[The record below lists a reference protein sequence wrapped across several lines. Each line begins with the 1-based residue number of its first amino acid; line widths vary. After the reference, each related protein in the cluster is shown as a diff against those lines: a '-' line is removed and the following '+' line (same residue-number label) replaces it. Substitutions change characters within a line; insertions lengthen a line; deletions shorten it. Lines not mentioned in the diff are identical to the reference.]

1 MSINMSDLM
10 NRLLHEI
17 DVTNFNSVTLKEL
30 NEEYPNLWKE
40 LLYYLQNEATYLTH
54 SYIRNSDDYMQ
65 SGTSVIR
72 KIDELSDLKDNELN
86 NYIDSIKNYLADTDT
101 GLVDGNTN
109 YFWNE
114 SVSSL
119 ISYVL
124 LHFNSS
130 VIEEK
135 ETASGNYSESDDS
148 VSMRYGAIPTKGQDY
163 RIYDVK
169 NADAGRQFTSDHHGR
184 WVRPWYNIDNESYG
198 KVRGTDKILSVLGD
212 SRHLQPTRKDGLNKW
227 IRLIMPKYSRNVEI
241 EDLNRNFWVIAQV
254 ITAISAYL
262 FEDESPIYETLIR
275 MNKEIIQL
283 WENTLYLWLAVALIS
298 QKPYYTKLHSE
309 IIVVN
314 PNDFFCDVK
323 YDNFTKEISESI
335 TLESLWNNHLNYLR
349 DTYPECNLCIVPK
362 VRLDNYEHNYYAKE
376 MYPGVIMYNRN
387 KESTNEALSFVA
399 FRDNIIDCEDYKDS
413 LTSIVDNLTN
423 YKYIVPAS
431 DADGYPDTGD
441 YKYHCFIRT
450 EGTISANFN
459 ETTNN
464 IVFGDFKLKL
474 YDGGNDVISNVRKLL
489 RTITWSI
496 QGTASMDPTT
506 VTPSAAAS
514 GTASYGKGYY
524 LGDVVSKGSLSL
536 ALGDVSVQT
545 VKMAPIGGSHWSAN
559 DKTDAEYKNQNPY
572 YHGGRW
578 DLVTNNGKHEN
589 YSDMVNN
596 LADANIEILDKFLD
610 SDYNTSKT
618 SLQLVVAKRPCDL
631 YLKEDTIKY
640 FMNNYWN
647 TTEND
652 FEDSTEKSNMAKQYG
667 SDLANFYYIG
677 KVKDSNN
684 QLVDGIKKTDK
695 LVYEGHYFEMD
706 NYNTDNPHKNI
717 QRYLLPEDK
726 QRYAPGS
733 KDINTIATLRRGY
746 LIDTSGNP
754 ITDSSRKIVRLKEV
768 DSTEQESASAEK
780 YAEDRWGITPQL
792 NSPRYRDGNRID
804 SEEPPETSGITKT
817 YQITRYASAT
827 LPYNITWK
835 HMLLRYNQS
844 RQNNYRGAIL
854 SIPEGTTKRTKYV
867 YPQYH
872 HLFTFIPLR
881 NEYSQSY
888 LPDCLTDDLC
898 ATATTYDTTK
908 ATEENP
914 HPPDEFD
921 FGRKRFTQD
930 YIYTFVKRGESM
942 GKDNWF
948 ILYVQVNGT
957 FRAFRRYYSYQRID
971 SEEPETYFNVLQYNS
986 SGFNNLNTLNSQAG
1000 DTNTDFDITVL
1011 NEIPVLEE
1019 DNSVPTTVGTTKKE
1033 KSNFALQTVMAQYML
1048 DASSEN
1054 QKELVR
1060 KEDGDYVYADH
1071 NHIYRDGFSNVSLS
1085 NEDQKETW
1093 YNVKTSA
1100 YLALYITF
1108 VESNRPFTSLP
1119 STSVNWNLDSNETEL
1134 FEQYSKPQKAA
1145 EWLANHIL
1153 SVNING
1159 ERAYSVNREL
1169 ELAILNTPI
1178 DPPGINELDFDN
1190 LQVPFDCLGKHMWQA
1205 KDLEFDNTEEHD
1217 LELIRKNVHL
1227 WERMKPT
1234 ITQVRS
1240 HIFTANGE
1248 YARYTKD
1255 CINDYGE
1262 LRGYWKEAASVNK
1275 SVWAKYYAAV
1285 EDATNSFNSAYVRYD
1300 TNNYYYDFFHD
1311 PHQGKPEIPI
1321 PNKET
1326 LG

>member
-1 MSINMSDLM
+1 MSDLM

-72 KIDELSDLKDNELN
+72 KIDELSDLKDNELDS
-86 NYIDSIKNYLADTDT
+86 YINSIKSYLADTDT

-119 ISYVL
+119 VSYVL

-135 ETASGNYSESDDS
+135 ETASGNYSESDNS

-169 NADAGRQFTSDHHGR
+169 NADARRQFTSDPHGR

-335 TLESLWNNHLNYLR
+335 TLKSLWNNHLNYLR

-387 KESTNEALSFVA
+387 KENTNEALSYVS
-399 FRDNIIDCEDYKDS
+399 FRDNIINCEDYKDS
-413 LTSIVDNLTN
+413 LTSVVDNLTN
-423 YKYIVPAS
+423 YKYIIPAS
-431 DADGYPDTGD
+431 NADGYPDTGE

-450 EGTISANFN
+450 EGTISAHFN
-459 ETTNN
+459 EATNN
-464 IVFGDFKLKL
+464 IVFGDFELKL

-489 RTITWSI
+489 RTITWGI
-496 QGTASMDPTT
+496 QGTASMNPIT
-506 VTPSAAAS
+506 VEPSAAAS
-514 GTASYGKGYY
+514 GTASYGNGYY

-545 VKMAPIGGSHWSAN
+545 VKMAPIGGSHWGAN
-559 DKTDAEYKNQNPY
+559 DKTDAEYVEQNPY
-572 YHGGRW
+572 WHGGRW
-578 DLVTNNGKHEN
+578 DLVTKNGKHTDYN
-589 YSDMVNN
+589 DMVMN
-596 LADANIEILDKFLD
+596 LAETNIEILDKYISAIGNNIED
-610 SDYNTSKT
+610 NPSAEQHNTREENQGV
-618 SLQLVVAKRPCDL
+618 QLYIAQRPCDL
-631 YLKEDTIKY
+631 YLTDDAVEY
-640 FMNNYWN
+640 FINNYWQ
-647 TTEND
+647 TGE
-652 FEDSTEKSNMAKQYG
+652 STYKDTSEKTNMAKKYG
-667 SDLANFYYIG
+667 TNLAGFYYING
-677 KVKDSNN
+677 SGNIRHSD
-684 QLVDGIKKTDK
+684 TTT
-695 LVYEGHYFEMD
+695 YEGDYFEMD
-706 NYNTDNPHKNI
+706 LYDSDHPHKNI
-717 QRYLLPEDK
+717 KRYYLPEGKNVGSVNMK
-726 QRYAPGS
+726 QS
-733 KDINTIATLRRGY
+733 LRKGY
-746 LIDTSGNP
+746 VVKTSSTNGE
-754 ITDSSRKIVRLKEV
+754 SLQRFKEV
-768 DSTEQESASAEK
+768 DDTELTTGNAEEYAKIHTELSDINNPK
-780 YAEDRWGITPQL
+780 YEEMLDTDGI
-792 NSPRYRDGNRID
+792 N
-804 SEEPPETSGITKT
+804 KT
-817 YQITRYASAT
+817 YKITRGTPMVPAA
-827 LPYNITWK
+827 PTWR

-844 RQNNYRGAIL
+844 RQTNYRGAIL
-854 SIPEGTTKRTKYV
+854 SIPNGNTRKNYEYSR
-867 YPQYH
+867 YH
-872 HLFTFIPLR
+872 HLFTFIPLE
-881 NEYSQSY
+881 NEFAQRYCTN
-888 LPDCLTDDLC
+888 CLTDDLC
-898 ATATTYDTTK
+898 AKSITYDTK
-908 ATEENP
+908 
-914 HPPDEFD
+914 D
-921 FGRKRFTQD
+921 FTYGRKRFTQD
-930 YIYTFVKRGESM
+930 YIYTFVKRGEAM

-957 FRAFRRYYSYQRID
+957 FRAFDRYYTLQTID
-971 SEEPETYFNVLQYNS
+971 SEEPETYFNVVQYNT
-986 SGFNNLNTLNSQAG
+986 SGFNNLNSLNNQASADPDSG
-1000 DTNTDFDITVL
+1000 FDISVL
-1011 NEIPVLEE
+1011 DSSGSWEE
-1019 DNSVPTTVGTTKKE
+1019 DNSVPELVGTTKTE
-1033 KSNFALQTVMAQYML
+1033 KSNYAKQIMKAQYML
-1048 DASSEN
+1048 DASGDK
-1054 QKELVR
+1054 QKELITKV
-1060 KEDGDYVYADH
+1060 DGEYYYTDH

-1085 NEDQKETW
+1085 AKD
-1093 YNVKTSA
+1093 
-1100 YLALYITF
+1100 
-1108 VESNRPFTSLP
+1108 
-1119 STSVNWNLDSNETEL
+1119 
-1134 FEQYSKPQKAA
+1134 YSGKWADVTTCPQ
-1145 EWLANHIL
+1145 
-1153 SVNING
+1153 
-1159 ERAYSVNREL
+1159 
-1169 ELAILNTPI
+1169 LAIFIATCEYDRAQAIAQEPPAQYTPENWPTNIPLSISDTDDRWSLYKYYLSPSNAAKWLSNNILI
-1178 DPPGINELDFDN
+1178 DQGENAERRYKVSTGENSLEQKILLCQVISNSSAGGSSNGPLTNYIGMYMRQSKGHEYTIIDTDNKNYINN
-1190 LQVPFDCLGKHMWQA
+1190 
-1205 KDLEFDNTEEHD
+1205 
-1217 LELIRKNVHL
+1217 NVHL
-1227 WERMKPT
+1227 YERMKPT

-1248 YARYTKD
+1248 YSRYEKD

-1262 LRGYWKEAASVNK
+1262 VRGKWKEQCPLSNTKAI
-1275 SVWAKYYAAV
+1275 WAKYYAAI